1 MLLIT
6 GDRGRRYGLAAH
18 LPRTHSLALRA
29 RTSTHLRIAWLANVK
44 TVLEKRT
51 LKYNKIHLPK
61 NVDRMKHVPI
71 KEGAVGKFQKY
82 MVKIWSSKDQITA
95 AMWESLSPTLPCEQE
110 SIAS

>member
-1 MLLIT
+1 
-6 GDRGRRYGLAAH
+6 
-18 LPRTHSLALRA
+18 
-29 RTSTHLRIAWLANVK
+29 
-44 TVLEKRT
+44 
-51 LKYNKIHLPK
+51 
-61 NVDRMKHVPI
+61 MKHVPI